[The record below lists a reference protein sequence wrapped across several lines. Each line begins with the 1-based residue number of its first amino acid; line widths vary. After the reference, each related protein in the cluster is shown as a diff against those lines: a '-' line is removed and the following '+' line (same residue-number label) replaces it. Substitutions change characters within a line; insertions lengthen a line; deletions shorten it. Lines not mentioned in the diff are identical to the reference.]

1 MKSMNNPP
9 ALVKLVM
16 DSCCLLLG
24 EKEDWETAKRVLSQ
38 MNFR

>member
-16 DSCCLLLG
+16 DGCCLLLG